1 MGVDPAE
8 WKRALAGVTGKFVR
22 GQHRVTS
29 RELLIE
35 HLGAP
40 VTDKNV
46 KRLRPIMRELGWN
59 GPQMMRYGQ
68 KTQNGY
74 WRPPTVGGAF
84 SPDLHDA
91 DALASNLPAA
101 GEGDAPVRDPFAL
114 VNAKSAID
122 ESASANENTSPSA
135 RTEQSAR
142 AELLPRKL
150 ERVTMLGLE
159 KLEQVLRIPTNH
171 ADGNLLRAQTTAAGI
186 AVNAQLRADETR
198 LRVKVQGDV
207 LQRLLKA
214 IEREKAQIKKLERK
228 GDMIGRV
235 VEVAGEV
242 VAKSSE

>member
-1 MGVDPAE
+1 MGVDPAD
-8 WKRALAGVTGKFVR
+8 WKHALARVTGKFVR

-29 RELLIE
+29 RDLLIE

-59 GPQMMRYGQ
+59 GPQMMRHGK

-74 WRPPTVGGAF
+74 WRPPTVGGPF
-84 SPDLHDA
+84 SPDLDDTFA
-91 DALASNLPAA
+91 SDVSTVAEAEENAPVLDLAALA
-101 GEGDAPVRDPFAL
+101 E
-114 VNAKSAID
+114 AKSAIG
-122 ESASANENTSPSA
+122 EPASANQNTSPPA
-135 RTEQSAR
+135 LTTELGP

-150 ERVTMLGLE
+150 ERVTLMGLE

-207 LQRLLKA
+207 LERLLKA
-214 IEREKAQIKKLERK
+214 IEREKGQIKKLNGK
-228 GDMIGRV
+228 V
-235 VEVAGEV
+235 T
-242 VAKSSE
+242 

>member
-1 MGVDPAE
+1 
-8 WKRALAGVTGKFVR
+8 
-22 GQHRVTS
+22 
-29 RELLIE
+29 
-35 HLGAP
+35 
-40 VTDKNV
+40 
-46 KRLRPIMRELGWN
+46 
-59 GPQMMRYGQ
+59 
-68 KTQNGY
+68 
-74 WRPPTVGGAF
+74 
-84 SPDLHDA
+84 
-91 DALASNLPAA
+91 
-101 GEGDAPVRDPFAL
+101 
-114 VNAKSAID
+114 
-122 ESASANENTSPSA
+122 
-135 RTEQSAR
+135 
-142 AELLPRKL
+142 
-150 ERVTMLGLE
+150 MLGLE

>member
-1 MGVDPAE
+1 MGVDPAD

-35 HLGAP
+35 HLRAP
-40 VTDKNV
+40 VTDRNV

-59 GPQMMRYGQ
+59 GPQMMRYGK
-68 KTQNGY
+68 KTQTGY

-84 SPDLHDA
+84 SPDLDDA
-91 DALASNLPAA
+91 DAFASNVPAA
-101 GEGDAPVRDPFAL
+101 GEGDASVLDLPAL
-114 VNAKSAID
+114 AEARSTID
-122 ESASANENTSPSA
+122 EPAAANGNTSPPA
-135 RTEQSAR
+135 LTEQSAP

-207 LQRLLKA
+207 LERLLKA
-214 IEREKAQIKKLERK
+214 IEREKAQIKKVEWK
-228 GDMIGRV
+228 GDVIGRV
-235 VEVAGEV
+235 VEVAGEII
-242 VAKSSE
+242 AKSSE

>member
-1 MGVDPAE
+1 MGVDPAD
-8 WKRALAGVTGKFVR
+8 WKRVLAGVTGKFLR

-46 KRLRPIMRELGWN
+46 KRLRPIMRQLGWN
-59 GPQMMRYGQ
+59 GPQMIRFGR

-74 WRPPTVGGAF
+74 WRPPTVGGVF
-84 SPDLHDA
+84 SPDLDDA
-91 DALASNLPAA
+91 ETFAVGVPAVVEVEESVLGLPDLAEARSAIGEPAA
-101 GEGDAPVRDPFAL
+101 
-114 VNAKSAID
+114 
-122 ESASANENTSPSA
+122 ANGNTSPSA
-135 RTEQSAR
+135 LSTELAP

-198 LRVKVQGDV
+198 LRAKVQGDV
-207 LQRLLKA
+207 LERLLKV
-214 IEREKAQIKKLERK
+214 IEREKTQIKKLERK
-228 GDMIGRV
+228 RDVIDRV
-235 VEVAGEV
+235 AEVAGEV
-242 VAKSSE
+242 AAKSSE

>member
-1 MGVDPAE
+1 MGVDPAD
-8 WKRALAGVTGKFVR
+8 WNRALAGVTGKFVR

-35 HLGAP
+35 HLAAP
-40 VTDKNV
+40 LTDKNV

-59 GPQMMRYGQ
+59 GPQMIRFGK

-74 WRPPTVGGAF
+74 WRPPTVGGVF
-84 SPDLHDA
+84 SPDLDDA
-91 DALASNLPAA
+91 ETFAVGVPAVAEVEESVLDLP
-101 GEGDAPVRDPFAL
+101 DFAE
-114 VNAKSAID
+114 ARSAIG
-122 ESASANENTSPSA
+122 EPASANQNTSPPA
-135 RTEQSAR
+135 LTTELGP

-150 ERVTMLGLE
+150 ERVTLMGLE

-207 LQRLLKA
+207 LERLLKA
-214 IEREKAQIKKLERK
+214 IEREKGQIKKLNGK
-228 GDMIGRV
+228 V
-235 VEVAGEV
+235 T
-242 VAKSSE
+242 